1 LQTAAIAALGYKY
14 GSPLRTTSTELYDG
28 SSWTTGGSAI
38 TERSSLKGGGIQTSF
53 LVFGGTTPSG
63 VHSETE
69 GYDGTSWST
78 RPSLGTARRR
88 PGAASNTS
96 DNTTGL
102 CFGGQEP
109 SNSNKTEEFTGETT
123 AANVTD
129 FSTS

>member
-1 LQTAAIAALGYKY
+1 MQTAAIAALGYKY
-14 GSPLRTTSTELYDG
+14 GPPLRTTSELYDG
-28 SSWTTGGSAI
+28 SSWTTEQSAI

-78 RPSLGTARRR
+78 RPSLGTARRS
-88 PGAASNTS
+88 GAASNTS

-109 SNSNKTEEFTGETT
+109 SLYLIKQKNLQEKQQQLM
-123 AANVTD
+123 
-129 FSTS
+129 